1 MQHLPATL
9 PSTRAFLAGGP
20 LASDRLQFVRA
31 LRYGLPYPGF
41 SNRPAAALAAAQ
53 RAATALL
60 PSKSIGAS
68 IGPSLELFT
77 AIIAADIVLS
87 ALSTPAD
94 YLIFDAQALPKLPA
108 AMVSPGLTAA
118 ACALSHS
125 GRAVEPCAARACRPT
140 GTKRQPT
147 AGKSAP

>member
-1 MQHLPATL
+1 MQHLPAAL
-9 PSTRAFLAGGP
+9 PPTRAFLAGGP

-94 YLIFDAQALPKLPA
+94 YLIFDAKALPKLPA
-108 AMVSPGLTAA
+108 AGDRKTGILTESTR
-118 ACALSHS
+118 CTGGK
-125 GRAVEPCAARACRPT
+125 GRSVCLAKA
-140 GTKRQPT
+140 KR
-147 AGKSAP
+147 